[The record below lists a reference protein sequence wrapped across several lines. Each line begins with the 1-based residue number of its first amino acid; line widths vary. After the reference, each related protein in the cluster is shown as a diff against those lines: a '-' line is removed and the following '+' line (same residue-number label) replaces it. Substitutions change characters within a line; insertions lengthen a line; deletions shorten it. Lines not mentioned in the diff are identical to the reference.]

1 MKIPI
6 LTTSF
11 LICSVLCACANGPSA
26 LNPSEQQSILCFQD
40 PGASFQL
47 SQSCVAPGALP
58 VSVPLPSSLP
68 TWQSPDFSQ
77 ECWGIANKAGSTT
90 IAAAPM
96 FFQKIAANKYRVDT
110 SKESVSNDSE
120 VYTFTANKLI
130 MTRSSSSSSSEGCE
144 LDLTYGKNVITAK
157 NASCTGTS
165 MTPGLEVHMMRCD
178 YIDTWN
184 KENPSSK

>member
-1 MKIPI
+1 MKSHIFITAI
-6 LTTSF
+6 LIS
-11 LICSVLCACANGPSA
+11 SVLSACANRPSA

-47 SQSCVAPGALP
+47 SQSCGAPGVLP
-58 VSVPLPSSLP
+58 VSAPLPSSLP

-96 FFQKIAANKYRVDT
+96 FFQKIAANKYQIGA
-110 SKESVSNDSE
+110 SKENSAKSPE
-120 VYTFTANKLI
+120 VHTFTANKLI
-130 MTRSSSSSSSEGCE
+130 MTRSSASSSSEGCE
-144 LDLTYGKNVITAK
+144 LDVTYGKNVITAK

-165 MTPGLEVHMMRCD
+165 MTPGLEIYIMKCD

-184 KENPSSK
+184 KENPS